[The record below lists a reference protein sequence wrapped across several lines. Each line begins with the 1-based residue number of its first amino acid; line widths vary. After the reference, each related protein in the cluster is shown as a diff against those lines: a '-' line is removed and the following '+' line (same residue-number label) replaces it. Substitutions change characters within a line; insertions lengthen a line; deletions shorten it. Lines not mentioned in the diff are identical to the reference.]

1 MVNAILC
8 KLPMIQELYIEH
20 HMVGVEE
27 HVRTCINKL
36 EMMSGATCILGLV
49 GMGGVGKTCLA
60 KEIYN
65 YFGGAK
71 KFQAMS
77 FLEID
82 RHSTSS
88 MEVGQSLVKRLQE
101 QLLWNLSQVPN
112 NNQQRY
118 KYWFNRLSTQ
128 GAVLVVLDDIYERS
142 QFDEV
147 IFDKSLLASGSC
159 VIVTSRD

>member
-1 MVNAILC
+1 MVDAILHM
-8 KLPMIQELYIEH
+8 LPTIEELYIKH

-27 HVRTCINKL
+27 LVRTCINKL

-49 GMGGVGKTCLA
+49 GMGGIGKTFLA

-71 KFQAMS
+71 RFQVMS

-82 RHSTSS
+82 RLSTSS

-101 QLLWNLSQVPN
+101 QLLWDLSQVPSN
-112 NNQQRY
+112 N
-118 KYWFNRLSTQ
+118 
-128 GAVLVVLDDIYERS
+128 
-142 QFDEV
+142 
-147 IFDKSLLASGSC
+147 
-159 VIVTSRD
+159 